1 MTVVGTRIV
10 EVEVTVPT
18 PFTKILDVTVRE
30 LMLVDVTGIKY
41 VVAGMKL
48 VSVTA
53 GRVVVPR
60 VKEVT
65 VRSLTTVE
73 SDVMVV

>member
-1 MTVVGTRIV
+1 VTVVGTRIV

-18 PFTKILDVTVRE
+18 PFTKILDVTVTE
-30 LMLVDVTGIKY
+30 LMLVDVTDIKY

-48 VSVTA
+48 VNVTA

-60 VKEVT
+60 VREVT

-73 SDVMVV
+73 TDVMVV